1 MARDIRYAGWNE
13 LQMKTMMMVRAMLA
27 LAPAAAGADLVEPE
41 PPRVIVSAP
50 QDSEWHRYRRAYQ
63 TTMAFARHTAT
74 RPLIQVHMQIRP
86 LHPDL
91 PMEGLHIQLLGAKTN
106 VGIPVDAIGRATVP
120 LIKAAYDED
129 AVMRLNRQKGHYIFS
144 GRYSIREREDGKYP
158 ATQLHA
164 ACEQLL
170 SAQRESGY
178 RLRLLG
184 KRCAGIKFVYRLSDP
199 DPRVVYVD
207 ASGAERVLPVTQGY
221 PFENA
226 TMGTYKVALYRLADR
241 PASGT
246 VVTQTRP
253 IAIGTLYE

>member
-1 MARDIRYAGWNE
+1 MNKI
-13 LQMKTMMMVRAMLA
+13 MMIGTLLV
-27 LAPAAAGADLVEPE
+27 LAPAAGSTDIVEPQL
-41 PPRVIVSAP
+41 PRVIVPAP
-50 QDSEWHRYRRAYQ
+50 QDSEWHSYRRAYK

-86 LHPDL
+86 LRPEL
-91 PMEGLHIQLLGAKTN
+91 PMDGLHIQLLGAKTS

-120 LIKAAYDED
+120 LIKGAYNED

-144 GRYSIREREDGKYP
+144 GRYSIREREDGRYP
-158 ATQLHA
+158 AADLRA

-178 RLRLLG
+178 QLRLLG

-199 DPRVVYVD
+199 DPRVVHID
-207 ASGAERVLPVTQGY
+207 TGGTEQVLPVSHGY

-226 TMGTYKVALYRLADR
+226 TMGTYKVAVYRLADW
-241 PASGT
+241 PVSGT
-246 VVTQTRP
+246 VVARTRP
-253 IAIGTLYE
+253 LAIGTLYE